1 MGRDRD
7 ISYIAKEYND
17 LVADYYEKRSSI
29 SDIFHQLK
37 VVRSELF
44 DQSELWS
51 GVTRGVCRAL

>member
-1 MGRDRD
+1 MGRDHD

-17 LVADYYEKRSSI
+17 LVTDYYEKRSSV

-44 DQSELWS
+44 DQSELLS